1 MSDVINRS
9 SNGKER
15 KMKHKM
21 VRTLTFCMA
30 GLMTLVVLMFITG
43 CDPEKV
49 GGGGLLQHY
58 SRATGQY
65 K

>member
-1 MSDVINRS
+1 MN
-9 SNGKER
+9 
-15 KMKHKM
+15 KMMMNKLAYGM
-21 VRTLTFCMA
+21 VA
-30 GLMTLVVLMFITG
+30 LVALVGAMFVTG

-49 GGGGLLQHY
+49 GGGGLLQSY